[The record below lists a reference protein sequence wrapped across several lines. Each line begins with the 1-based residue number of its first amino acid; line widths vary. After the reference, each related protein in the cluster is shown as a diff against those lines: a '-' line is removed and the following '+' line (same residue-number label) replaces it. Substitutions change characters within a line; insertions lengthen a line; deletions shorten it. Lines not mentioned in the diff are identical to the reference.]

1 MPYIGNLAVT
11 GSTASN
17 FKLLDDISTYTWS
30 FNAADPSIVSV
41 ANDTLTQAMHRFATG
56 QRVIYS
62 NGGGS
67 TIGGLTSGTAYY
79 IVKND
84 PNTIKLAIT
93 KAAALAGSGINITG
107 LGNGNHTITLAFDG
121 VNKSFR
127 PTHSGGSPAKVN
139 ESAQLVVT
147 INGVQQKPSNTVPPP
162 SGFGLD
168 SNGNIEFPVAPTS
181 ADVFWGNIISS
192 SFVNFDLSDNKVDTF
207 TGDGSQT
214 DFQLSKE
221 VINNEDILVNIDGVT
236 QYPNTPGSLRA
247 YTILS
252 GSVLS
257 FTSAPPAGT
266 DIEVRHI
273 GFASANVGS
282 GSGGVTQFNGRSGNV
297 GLLPSDPYVGVG
309 INSTSAF
316 HVGTGITM
324 LNFIGAGNTFLY
336 DPSTR
341 TVDIS
346 IAGGGGGGSAEI
358 DKQTFN
364 VTANQTVFNL
374 AETYTTGYIDVYV
387 NGVRLSPAD
396 FTETDEDTITLATT
410 AVAGDVVD
418 FVSHSAVVQNTILQS
433 QVTNLRVTG
442 IATIAN
448 LHVTDSHYGLLGG
461 GEKTIGNSGFT
472 SEVISLP
479 YVKTVTETTTITPNA
494 GHDVMIMKYRDIV
507 VNDTYDLIVDSGDF
521 VVNVYDL

>member
-181 ADVFWGNIISS
+181 ADVFWGC
-192 SFVNFDLSDNKVDTF
+192 L
-207 TGDGSQT
+207 
-214 DFQLSKE
+214 L
-221 VINNEDILVNIDGVT
+221 
-236 QYPNTPGSLRA
+236 
-247 YTILS
+247 YTS
-252 GSVLS
+252 
-257 FTSAPPAGT
+257 
-266 DIEVRHI
+266 
-273 GFASANVGS
+273 
-282 GSGGVTQFNGRSGNV
+282 
-297 GLLPSDPYVGVG
+297 PSP
-309 INSTSAF
+309 
-316 HVGTGITM
+316 
-324 LNFIGAGNTFLY
+324 
-336 DPSTR
+336 R
-341 TVDIS
+341 
-346 IAGGGGGGSAEI
+346 
-358 DKQTFN
+358 
-364 VTANQTVFNL
+364 
-374 AETYTTGYIDVYV
+374 
-387 NGVRLSPAD
+387 
-396 FTETDEDTITLATT
+396 
-410 AVAGDVVD
+410 
-418 FVSHSAVVQNTILQS
+418 
-433 QVTNLRVTG
+433 
-442 IATIAN
+442 
-448 LHVTDSHYGLLGG
+448 DS
-461 GEKTIGNSGFT
+461 
-472 SEVISLP
+472 
-479 YVKTVTETTTITPNA
+479 
-494 GHDVMIMKYRDIV
+494 
-507 VNDTYDLIVDSGDF
+507 
-521 VVNVYDL
+521 